1 VVSLGEWKGV
11 LWRLEKNQPSRM
23 EASKDVKVLSDTTK
37 NTFYTSYLVL
47 FGYTIIT
54 LIEAIRTPSVLIRHI
69 MNIETAISLVAG
81 LVYGYLNEEIKKPG
95 VDLKQITRIR
105 YVDWSITTPL
115 ILLVI
120 LLFYNGENAIDY
132 KTYLGIIGLN
142 AGMLYSGYLGET
154 GKINKMMGGVV
165 GFLFFGAMLALF
177 YSCCLPTKS
186 SPIVFWIFAFIW
198 TLYGVAYYIEEEE
211 TKNFCYN
218 ILDVSAKALFGVVL
232 WSYYGKVLKY

>member
-1 VVSLGEWKGV
+1 ME
-11 LWRLEKNQPSRM
+11 QP
-23 EASKDVKVLSDTTK
+23 KDIKVLSDLTK

-81 LVYGYLNEEIKKPG
+81 MVYGYLNEEVRKPG
-95 VDLKQITRIR
+95 ADLKKITQIR

-120 LLFYNGENAIDY
+120 LLFYNGENAVDY
-132 KTYLGIIGLN
+132 KTYLAVIGLN

-154 GKINKMMGGVV
+154 GAVHKMTGGIA
-165 GFLFFGAMLALF
+165 GFAFFGLMLALF
-177 YSCCLPTKS
+177 YTCCVPGKAN
-186 SPIVFWIFAFIW
+186 PVFFYIFALIW
-198 TLYGVAYYIEEEE
+198 TLYGVAYYIEDEE
-211 TKNFCYN
+211 TKNISYN
-218 ILDVSAKALFGVVL
+218 ILDVIAKALFGVVL

>member
-1 VVSLGEWKGV
+1 ME
-11 LWRLEKNQPSRM
+11 QP
-23 EASKDVKVLSDTTK
+23 KDIKVLSDVTK

-81 LVYGYLNEEIKKPG
+81 MVYSFFNEEIKKPG
-95 VDLKQITRIR
+95 VDLKKITQIR

-132 KTYLGIIGLN
+132 KTYLAVIGLN

-154 GKINKMMGGVV
+154 GAVHKMTGGIA
-165 GFLFFGAMLALF
+165 GFVFFGLMLALF
-177 YSCCLPTKS
+177 YSCCIPGKA
-186 SPIVFWIFAFIW
+186 SPVVFYVFALIW
-198 TLYGVAYYIEEEE
+198 TLYGVAYYIEDEEN
-211 TKNFCYN
+211 KNISYN
-218 ILDVSAKALFGVVL
+218 VLDVIAKALFGVVL